1 MSRML
6 QKLIVNLAPGKALQ
20 RLQHD
25 VRRSAGLARHERALS
40 DGSRYVYLEGG
51 SGEPLLLLHGFG
63 ADKDNFSRVAAH
75 LTARYRV
82 IIPDHIGFGES
93 QAPDDIDY
101 SCAAQ
106 AARLGELL
114 DALGVGNLHIGGN
127 SMGGQIAL
135 TFAACYSERVD
146 SLWLLNSAG
155 IWSVPGSEE
164 WQQAQR
170 DGVNL
175 LLVRSPEDYLSL
187 LKRSMHR
194 PPQLPRAL
202 IRTLAADRIANLE
215 RERRVFQALTEDS
228 VEDRV
233 RGLKTPVLLVWGD
246 EDRIIP
252 PASADVLAGLLADV
266 QLIRLPEIGH
276 LPMLECP
283 ERVARDYLQFREELL
298 TGTPA
303 DAVAAAGR

>member
-1 MSRML
+1 MSRIL
-6 QKLIVNLAPGKALQ
+6 QKLIVSLAPGKVLR
-20 RLQHD
+20 RLQQD
-25 VRRSAGLARHERALS
+25 ARRTAGLTRRELQLA

-63 ADKDNFSRVAAH
+63 ANKDNFSRVAAH
-75 LTARYRV
+75 LTDRYRV

-93 QAPDDIDY
+93 HSPAHVDY
-101 SCAAQ
+101 GCEAQ
-106 AARLGELL
+106 AERLAQLL
-114 DALGVGNLHIGGN
+114 DVLGVGNVHIGGN

-135 TFAACYSERVD
+135 TFAARYSQRVG

-155 IWSVPGSEE
+155 IWSVPGGEE
-164 WQQAQR
+164 WQQAER

-175 LLVRSPEDYLSL
+175 LLVRSAEDYASL
-187 LKRSMHR
+187 LKRSMHC
-194 PPQLPRAL
+194 PPELPRAL
-202 IRTLAADRIANLE
+202 IRSLAATRIANLE
-215 RERRVFQALTEDS
+215 QEQRAFQALTEDS
-228 VEDRV
+228 IEERV

-266 QLIRLPEIGH
+266 QVIRLPQTGH

-283 ERVARDYLQFREELL
+283 ERVARDYLQFRAALAGGG
-298 TGTPA
+298 TG
-303 DAVAAAGR
+303 AVGTAC